1 MPTPLADEDAVSL
14 ALFLWKACPSG
25 KARCSGG
32 DLGVKAHG
40 RATGDCFVCDFAA
53 LGLAWMSAIQS
64 LTGTATAAGAGK
76 GGGFFSVDPQRLLL
90 GASALDELGS
100 ACSGGGGTHPC

>member
-1 MPTPLADEDAVSL
+1 MVPTPLTDEDAVSW
-14 ALFLWKACPSG
+14 ALFLWKASPSG
-25 KARCSGG
+25 KERCSAG

-40 RATGDCFVCDFAA
+40 RATGDCFGCARDFAA

-76 GGGFFSVDPQRLLL
+76 GGREE
-90 GASALDELGS
+90 ASCL
-100 ACSGGGGTHPC
+100 